1 MCGTKIQS
9 ALMKTSSSLFLIF
22 TSNNHTRIPCK
33 RAGIHA
39 CMAEDLFG
47 EWHSPRQVGLLV
59 RESTDLAK
67 LANPRMMIIIFTTV
81 LNGPEA
87 RGGEGAKHADLKRAR
102 SAIRATCKSSR
113 SASQSC
119 TSSHSAAPSRGCL
132 CPCPI
137 AASLSAASSQVCV
150 HGSELFLYQICL
162 RDFLVYEVLIQLLY
176 LQRKQGGNEESNED
190 LMP

>member
-1 MCGTKIQS
+1 VWDKDSERTDENFII
-9 ALMKTSSSLFLIF
+9 FVFIF

-87 RGGEGAKHADLKRAR
+87 RGGEGAKHAD
-102 SAIRATCKSSR
+102 
-113 SASQSC
+113 
-119 TSSHSAAPSRGCL
+119 
-132 CPCPI
+132 
-137 AASLSAASSQVCV
+137 QV
-150 HGSELFLYQICL
+150 
-162 RDFLVYEVLIQLLY
+162 
-176 LQRKQGGNEESNED
+176 
-190 LMP
+190 